1 MTLDLPLIWAGL
13 IATAVLLY
21 VVLDGF
27 DLGVGILFPF
37 ARTPGERDVMMNTIA
52 PVWDGNE
59 TWLVLGGGGL
69 LAAFPLAYSV
79 LMPALYLPVLLM
91 LAGLILR
98 GVAFEFRFR
107 ARNRGRKFWTQ
118 MFAGG
123 SILTAVAQGLILGG
137 FIQGVTV
144 ESDRFAGGPFDWFT
158 PYTLL
163 VAAGLVAGYA
173 LLGST
178 WLMMKTKDNLHGDA
192 RKWTVWGASA
202 VAVLPAAVSVA
213 TLVIH
218 PRIAARWGIDMGGN
232 LFEDSYW
239 FMIHIGTLLP
249 LLLIPLL
256 GLIGLGVVFVMG
268 SRGSHRWPFVGAL
281 LVFLSGYLGL
291 AAGFAPYV
299 VPYALDFRQAAAP
312 DNALALMLVG
322 TSVILPLILLYT
334 AWVYFIFRGKIDEEA
349 GYHH

>member
-1 MTLDLPLIWAGL
+1 MSLDLPLIWAGL
-13 IATAVLLY
+13 IAVAVLLY
-21 VVLDGF
+21 VLLDGF
-27 DLGVGILFPF
+27 DLGIGILFPF
-37 ARTPGERDVMMNTIA
+37 ARSKEDRDVMMNTVA

-107 ARNRGRKFWTQ
+107 AVRRGRAFWTQ
-118 MFAGG
+118 AFAAG

-144 ESDRFAGGPFDWFT
+144 ENDRFAGGQFDWAT
-158 PYTLL
+158 PYALL

-173 LLGST
+173 LLGGA
-178 WLMMKTKDNLHGDA
+178 WLMMKTKDDLHGDA
-192 RKWTVWGASA
+192 RVWTAIST
-202 VAVLPAAVSVA
+202 VAVTVLLALVSVA

-218 PRIAARWGIDMGGN
+218 PRVAARWGFDLSQGFS
-232 LFEDSYW
+232 LELS
-239 FMIHIGTLLP
+239 TLLP
-249 LLLIPLL
+249 LLAIPLL
-256 GLIGLGVVFVMG
+256 GLVGLTLIVVMAR
-268 SRGSHRWPFVGAL
+268 RGSHVWPFIGAL
-281 LVFLSGYLGL
+281 VVFLSGYLGL
-291 AAGFAPYV
+291 AVGFAPYV

-312 DNALALMLVG
+312 DNALGLMLVG
-322 TSVILPLILLYT
+322 TVAILPLILAYT
-334 AWVYFIFRGKIDEEA
+334 GWVYWVFRGKIDTEV